1 METGD
6 ERVRLL
12 LLLTCGFADVMAW
25 LTHFQ
30 EDGGEKQ
37 REKGMSSHSAHH
49 LQANR
54 EWFLMITPASIK
66 GISSI

>member
-1 METGD
+1 MEMGD

-12 LLLTCGFADVMAW
+12 LLLLTCGFAKVMAW

-37 REKGMSSHSAHH
+37 REKGASSHSAPR
-49 LQANR
+49 L
-54 EWFLMITPASIK
+54 
-66 GISSI
+66 